1 MFMLDIKWHLVK
13 IHIQKQM
20 LNKGS
25 TARSVTMSGFVYTK
39 VTTLVYK
46 CILYLP
52 EWHWVGLFQQLWSPS
67 ALLPVLSSHRCV
79 LLL

>member
-1 MFMLDIKWHLVK
+1 MLNVFKWHLVE

-25 TARSVTMSGFVYTK
+25 TARNVTMCVIVYTK
-39 VTTLVYK
+39 ATTLVNK

-52 EWHWVGLFQQLWSPS
+52 EWHWTSLFQQLWSPS
-67 ALLPVLSSHRCV
+67 ALLPVLSSHQCV

>member
-1 MFMLDIKWHLVK
+1 MLNVLKWHLVE

-25 TARSVTMSGFVYTK
+25 TARNVTLCDFIYTK
-39 VTTLVYK
+39 VTTLINK

-52 EWHWVGLFQQLWSPS
+52 ERHCVHLFQHLWSPS
-67 ALLPVLSSHRCV
+67 ALLPVLSSHPYV

>member
-1 MFMLDIKWHLVK
+1 
-13 IHIQKQM
+13 M

-25 TARSVTMSGFVYTK
+25 TARNVTICVFVYTK
-39 VTTLVYK
+39 VTTLVNK

-52 EWHWVGLFQQLWSPS
+52 EWQCMGLFQQLWSPS
-67 ALLPVLSSHRCV
+67 ALLPVLSSHRYV